1 MPCECGFINVFV
13 QPGCKLTKS
22 LLYKPPPFSLCWGM
36 AGEKILVVDDEPNI
50 LKLVSF
56 ILTSRGYKVVE
67 AALGAEAI
75 QKAKSE
81 KPDLIILDV
90 MMPKMDGFEA
100 AKKIK
105 SDAATKS
112 VPILMLSSKAQFEDK
127 MKGIDSG
134 AMDYITKPF
143 DKEELLEKVRECLE

>member
-1 MPCECGFINVFV
+1 
-13 QPGCKLTKS
+13 
-22 LLYKPPPFSLCWGM
+22 M
-36 AGEKILVVDDEPNI
+36 AGKKILVVDDEPNI

-56 ILTSRGYKVVE
+56 ILASKGYAVIE
-67 AALGAEAI
+67 ASGGAEGI
-75 QKAKSE
+75 TKAKAE

-100 AKKIK
+100 AKKLK
-105 SDAATKS
+105 SDPATRDI
-112 VPILMLSSKAQFEDK
+112 PILMLSSKAQFEDK

-143 DKEELLEKVRECLE
+143 EKDELLQKIDEFLES